1 MFQLRHIWH
10 TLTQPSAL
18 IIEPD
23 ARQRAKLLASLV
35 LALLG
40 VGVVAIA
47 SPLLVNSSHNFGGDP
62 SFLPQL
68 IVLGLLLI
76 LYRLSRSRFYQLGSW
91 LTIGLVG
98 GSVFSVAA
106 LTPNKEDVR
115 GLLAYLLVAIFLGSM
130 LLSLRST
137 LLVAVASMVGIV
149 LFPNFAPI
157 NDLSNR
163 VYPTIYVAVVTGLIV
178 VFIRHRDRLE
188 YERQGQLTNSE
199 KRNRAMLDALPDLM
213 FRLNSDGYY
222 VDFQANNKSDLY
234 TTGENFVGQP
244 VASVLPQSVA
254 SMILENLRL
263 TLETN
268 RLHVFE
274 YELPIQGVQQ
284 NFEARMTTSGKD
296 EVVYLVRNITER
308 KRMEVALDKER
319 NLLRTMIDNI
329 PDTIYFKD
337 TQSRFTLINQ
347 AQAWTLGVESPTA
360 AVGKTDFDFQPPEL
374 AQTFYDEEQ
383 YIIQTGEALID
394 RMEYNPTREGQPRW
408 FSATKVPVFGS
419 DGRAIGL
426 VGISK
431 DITPFQ
437 LAEKALYESQ
447 ERWQSLVTNLP
458 GIITHINHKYTV
470 LFINRVRVAESVD
483 QVIGNQIFDVIPEQ
497 YRDMVKEKLDG
508 VFQSGKPDIFE
519 IAVSITDSEIVWY
532 STQIAPVWR
541 DEKVE
546 SLILISTDVTERR
559 TAEESLRASE
569 SRFRAMNDASP
580 FGIFLT
586 DAEGDCLYTNQVYQ
600 QMTGLN
606 LNETLGQGWNKAI
619 HPEERERVF
628 TEWYAAAQSKQPFES
643 VIRYR
648 HQNGTVTWVNV
659 KAVQIQDGDSLL
671 GYVGSVEDITERK
684 MAQEVL
690 SQERNLLRTVI
701 DHLPDYIFVKDAK
714 GRFTLSNMAHAR
726 AAKSSPEALIGKT
739 AFDVFPVDAAAQFH
753 TDDET
758 IMQSRQPLFN
768 AERTTFDENG
778 QPRQVLT
785 TKVPL
790 IDLEDQVIGLVG
802 ISRDITERNKAEA
815 IFAQERNLLR
825 TLIDTIPDFVY
836 VKDTQSRYILNNT
849 AHALSMGCTPND
861 AVGKTDFD
869 FFPQELA
876 ETYAADEKDIFRT
889 GEPLLNHEE
898 VSVKETENLTL
909 MIASTTKVPLRS
921 SMGEIIGLVGV
932 TRDITDDK
940 QSESQLEEARDQAL
954 EASRLKSEFLA
965 TMSHEI
971 RTPMNGVIGMTE
983 LLLGTPLDEEQQ
995 DYAQIVLGE
1004 ANSLLTIIND
1014 ILDFSKIEAGKM
1026 MVESIE
1032 FTLPNVVKRV
1042 VDMMKLKGA
1051 DKGLS
1056 VSMAIAPDVPTFVCG
1071 DPNRLRQVLL
1081 NLMGNAVKFTRRGE
1095 VEVHITLEQNDDDN
1109 PLVRFAIQDSGI
1121 GLSEVARKRLFQ
1133 PFTQADG
1140 STTRKYGGT
1149 GLGLV
1154 ISKRL
1159 TELMGGQI
1167 GVESEEGVGSTF
1179 WFTIQFTA
1187 SAQADPLQIVT
1198 ADENEDQP
1206 SGDKTDTL
1214 ILVAEDNPTNQSLAL
1229 KQLRSLGYRARLVG
1243 NGVEAVDE
1251 IISHPGQYGL
1261 ILMDCQMPIMDGYE
1275 ATRLIRAEETDSE
1288 RHIPIIAL
1296 TASATVGIRE
1306 KCIAAG
1312 MDDYLSKPVSL
1323 EALQAA
1329 IEHCLVG
1336 KK

>member
-1 MFQLRHIWH
+1 MIRLRHIWH

-35 LALLG
+35 LMLLVLG
-40 VGVVAIA
+40 VIAIA
-47 SPLLVNSSHNFGGDP
+47 SPLLVSSSHNFGGDP

-68 IVLGLLLI
+68 IMLGLLLVV
-76 LYRLSRSRFYQLGSW
+76 YRLSRSKYYQLGSW
-91 LTIGLVG
+91 LTIGLVCG
-98 GSVFSVAA
+98 GVFSVAA

-115 GLLAYLLVAIFLGSM
+115 GLLAYLPVAIFLSSM

-137 LLVAVASMVGIV
+137 ILIAATSIVGIILLPYFVAVED
-149 LFPNFAPI
+149 F
-157 NDLSNR
+157 SNR
-163 VYPTIYVAVVTGLIV
+163 VYPSIYIAVVTGLIV

-188 YERQGQLTNSE
+188 YERQALLTNSE

-213 FRLNSDGYY
+213 FRLSSNGYY
-222 VDFQANNKSDLY
+222 VDFQANNKADLY

-244 VASVLPQSVA
+244 VAKVLPPSVA
-254 SMILENLRL
+254 SMILENLHL

-274 YELPIQGVQQ
+274 YELPLHGVLQ
-284 NFEARMTTSGKD
+284 NFEARMTPSGKD
-296 EVVYLVRNITER
+296 EVVYLVRNITEL
-308 KRMEVALDKER
+308 KRGENV
-319 NLLRTMIDNI
+319 LRE
-329 PDTIYFKD
+329 
-337 TQSRFTLINQ
+337 SR
-347 AQAWTLGVESPTA
+347 
-360 AVGKTDFDFQPPEL
+360 
-374 AQTFYDEEQ
+374 
-383 YIIQTGEALID
+383 
-394 RMEYNPTREGQPRW
+394 
-408 FSATKVPVFGS
+408 
-419 DGRAIGL
+419 
-426 VGISK
+426 
-431 DITPFQ
+431 
-437 LAEKALYESQ
+437 
-447 ERWQSLVTNLP
+447 ERWRSLVENLP
-458 GIITHINHKYTV
+458 GTITHINPDGNILFVNHVTLFDSVDEAIGRSIYEVIPPEYQDMVHHKIEQVFKNGMPQSYEMSA
-470 LFINRVRVAESVD
+470 VATDGEALWFSTQAAPIWDRGRIESV
-483 QVIGNQIFDVIPEQ
+483 
-497 YRDMVKEKLDG
+497 L
-508 VFQSGKPDIFE
+508 
-519 IAVSITDSEIVWY
+519 
-532 STQIAPVWR
+532 
-541 DEKVE
+541 
-546 SLILISTDVTERR
+546 LISNDITEKKM
-559 TAEESLRASE
+559 ADDALRASE

-586 DAEGDCLYTNQVYQ
+586 DIQGDCLYINRGYQ
-600 QMTGLN
+600 EMSGL
-606 LNETLGQGWNKAI
+606 TFDDALGKGWHTAV
-619 HPEERERVF
+619 HPDDRERLF
-628 TEWYAAAQSKQPFES
+628 AEWY
-643 VIRYR
+643 
-648 HQNGTVTWVNV
+648 TVTAEGKKGLETTFRFQDPHGNV
-659 KAVQIQDGDSLL
+659 IWTSAKAVEIRDGEIRL
-671 GYVGSVEDITERK
+671 GYVGTVEDITERK
-684 MAQEVL
+684 AVQEAL

-726 AAKSSPEALIGKT
+726 AAQTSPEALIGKT
-739 AFDVFPVDAAAQFH
+739 AFDVFPLDTASQFY

-768 AERTTFDENG
+768 AERTTIDENG

-849 AHALSMGCTPND
+849 AHALSMGCTPNE
-861 AVGKTDFD
+861 AVDKSDFD

-876 ETYAADEKDIFRT
+876 ETYVADEQEIFLT

-921 SMGEIIGLVGV
+921 SSGEIIGLVGI
-932 TRDITDDK
+932 TRDITDEK

-995 DYAQIVLGE
+995 DYARIVLGE

-1056 VSMAIAPDVPTFVCG
+1056 VSMNIAPDVPTFVCG

-1095 VEVHITLEQNDDDN
+1095 VEVHVSLEKNEDDN

-1167 GVESEEGVGSTF
+1167 GVESAEGVGSTF
-1179 WFTIQFTA
+1179 WFTIQFA
-1187 SAQADPLQIVT
+1187 PSAQADPLQIVT
-1198 ADENEDQP
+1198 VDENEAQP
-1206 SGDKTDTL
+1206 SGEKSDSL

-1229 KQLRSLGYRARLVG
+1229 KQLRNLGYRARLVG

-1251 IISHPGQYGL
+1251 IISHPGQYAL

-1275 ATRLIRAEETDSE
+1275 ATRLIRAEETNHD

-1296 TASATVGIRE
+1296 TASATMGIRE

-1323 EALQAA
+1323 EALQAS
-1329 IEHCLVG
+1329 IEKCLL
-1336 KK
+1336 KNK